1 VLLSGKQPTAMIS
14 IFREQRIAGE
24 GGVVRIVVRCE
35 DHAMAGLIE
44 GGCRSGL
51 GGQYA
56 GRRCWDGHPGVQDQG
71 GAQRGG
77 GGGADLGGK
86 AGQAGGRQQA
96 AVGGGHQAAPV
107 LIAHCG
113 IQIRSRANA

>member
-1 VLLSGKQPTAMIS
+1 
-14 IFREQRIAGE
+14 
-24 GGVVRIVVRCE
+24 
-35 DHAMAGLIE
+35 MAGLVE

-56 GRRCWDGHPGVQDQG
+56 GRRCGDGHPGIQDQW
-71 GAQRGG
+71 GAKRGG
-77 GGGADLGGK
+77 GGCTDLGGK
-86 AGQAGGRQQA
+86 AGQAGGCQQA
-96 AVGGGHQAAPV
+96 AIRGGNQAAPL